1 MTLRKQDSRKKSFIR
16 KMFAM
21 GERNGKKEFK
31 GSFVESTDPNSDL
44 QLDSTFLGST
54 DSLMAPG
61 QEVQSFRVFVATWN
75 VGGKSPPTNLNL
87 NDFLKND
94 NCADIYIFGFQ
105 EIVPLN
111 AGNVLVIE
119 DNEPAA
125 RWLSLINQSLNNPT
139 NGCSRGP
146 KSNTSLGG
154 SKFFPKPSL
163 KSISKT
169 FRTVSRRK
177 LKSCNCTPLELER
190 KRSKDFW
197 FRCQPSN
204 VSQSGIS
211 SEEDDDEEDPSIFDI
226 SDISI
231 PESSNETKYGLIAS
245 KQMVGIFVTIWM
257 RQELVPHVSHLR
269 ISSTG
274 RGIMGCLG
282 NKFTCLH
289 LWDNSAKYPSYFHFE
304 IVRVGSCLPGVHFSE
319 HVISPDKLLLH
330 LQPLSFWRERR
341 R

>member
-1 MTLRKQDSRKKSFIR
+1 M
-16 KMFAM
+16 
-21 GERNGKKEFK
+21 
-31 GSFVESTDPNSDL
+31 
-44 QLDSTFLGST
+44 
-54 DSLMAPG
+54 
-61 QEVQSFRVFVATWN
+61 
-75 VGGKSPPTNLNL
+75 
-87 NDFLKND
+87 
-94 NCADIYIFGFQ
+94 
-105 EIVPLN
+105 PLN

-139 NGCSRGP
+139 NGGSRGP
-146 KSNTSLGG
+146 KSNTGLGG

-190 KRSKDFW
+190 KRNKDFW

-282 NKFTCLH
+282 NKVIL
-289 LWDNSAKYPSYFHFE
+289 LYF
-304 IVRVGSCLPGVHFSE
+304 
-319 HVISPDKLLLH
+319 
-330 LQPLSFWRERR
+330 
-341 R
+341 